1 MAAGSLSL
9 VGVVPSCVSVYSTP
23 ERSRVSVPPA
33 SVPVPTV
40 FPATVMVKFSPET
53 VHSASSE
60 PSVKNVVIVPSAW
73 SWTHFPAGFMV
84 SWSMAMDTQSYRPR

>member
-1 MAAGSLSL
+1 
-9 VGVVPSCVSVYSTP
+9 
-23 ERSRVSVPPA
+23 
-33 SVPVPTV
+33 
-40 FPATVMVKFSPET
+40 MVKFSPET